1 MSLREGSF
9 SERRGAVRLQ
19 AASELRDSSKSTRP
33 WNALNRIVPP
43 ERRGD
48 AGVEPNSKF
57 GAVYDNGRA
66 EQTPK

>member
-1 MSLREGSF
+1 M
-9 SERRGAVRLQ
+9 RLQ